1 MNPKGERSTR
11 AGAARRRALR
21 GVGSVP
27 GAADTGIV
35 AVQTSRIRRSAA
47 LAGLPMRAV
56 GRSLM
61 IQVRG
66 LRGADR
72 AALREQ
78 ARTDTAA
85 DTRATLGSLKGGA
98 LKLGQLLSTVD
109 ALFPT
114 DPDDS
119 WQHALSALQEA
130 NPGLPFDEVRPV
142 LEAELGSDWR
152 AALFTDF
159 DEHPS
164 AAASIGQVHRA
175 TWAADGTPVAVKI
188 QYPGVAQAIAGDVRS
203 LAITLRLTSLVARGM
218 AMPPL
223 VAELRTRLGEEL
235 DYRTEGQHQRAFA
248 QAYAGDPDYFVPPV
262 LLATHSVLVSRWM
275 DGTGLAQVARDGTP
289 DQRDRLGAAYQ
300 HFFLTSPSRVGLLH
314 TDPHPGNFRLL
325 DDGRMGVL
333 DFGSV
338 LMLPHGL
345 PSTFGGLIRAM
356 TATDPEAVERALR
369 AGGFI
374 AADRTLEVEK
384 LIDYLSPFSEP
395 AKHERFT
402 YSRAWLQGEFGR
414 VNDPRNPD
422 FTVALQLTLPAE
434 QLFTH
439 RLWLGMVGVL
449 CGLGATVPVR
459 PELEAH
465 LPGFANA
472 KPEG

>member
-1 MNPKGERSTR
+1 M
-11 AGAARRRALR
+11 
-21 GVGSVP
+21 
-27 GAADTGIV
+27 
-35 AVQTSRIRRSAA
+35 
-47 LAGLPMRAV
+47 AGLPARAL
-56 GRSLM
+56 GRATS
-61 IQVRG
+61 IQVKG
-66 LRGADR
+66 LLGADR

-78 ARTDTAA
+78 ARTRTAD

-109 ALFPT
+109 ALFPS

-119 WQHALSALQEA
+119 WQHALSALQED

-142 LEAELGSDWR
+142 LETEMGPAWR
-152 AALFTDF
+152 SQFSGF
-159 DEHPS
+159 DEHPT

-175 TWAADGTPVAVKI
+175 VWSDGTPVAVKI
-188 QYPGVAQAIAGDVRS
+188 QYPGVADAVAGDVRS
-203 LAITLRLTSLVARGM
+203 LAMALRMTSLVARGM

-235 DYRTEGQHQRAFA
+235 DYRTEAAHQRAFA
-248 QAYAGDPDYFVPPV
+248 SAYAHDARYYVPPV
-262 LLATHSVLVSRWM
+262 LAATRGVLVSHWM
-275 DGTGLAQVARDGTP
+275 DGIGLAQVARDGTP

-300 HFFLTSPSRVGLLH
+300 HFFLTSPARVGLLH

-325 DDGRMGVL
+325 GDGRMGVL

-338 LMLPHGL
+338 LVMPGGL
-345 PSTFGGLIRAM
+345 PPTFGGLIRAM
-356 TATDPEAVERALR
+356 TATDPAAVESRLR
-369 AGGFI
+369 EGGFVAPGQPI
-374 AADRTLEVEK
+374 EVEK

-395 AKHERFT
+395 ARHQVFT
-402 YSRAWLQGEFGR
+402 FSREWLKSEFGR

-422 FTVALQLTLPAE
+422 FTVALQLTIPAD

-439 RLWLGMVGVL
+439 RLWLGLVGVL

-465 LPGFANA
+465 LPGFAG
-472 KPEG
+472 PGD